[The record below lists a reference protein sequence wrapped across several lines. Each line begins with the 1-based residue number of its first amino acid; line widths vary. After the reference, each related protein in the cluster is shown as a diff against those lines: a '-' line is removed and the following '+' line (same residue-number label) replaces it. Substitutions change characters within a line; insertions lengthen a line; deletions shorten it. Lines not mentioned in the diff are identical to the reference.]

1 MWIRSLTGG
10 YLNIAG
16 QFHSKKSLNK
26 PVIFCALFLTFI
38 AYSFVV
44 YTYGTK
50 LNLHPA
56 NDRAISGKLL
66 FQKHN
71 CIACQQIYG
80 LGGYLGADLTTVISA
95 QGKGETY
102 TKAFI
107 KYGTPRMPDFR
118 FSDEE
123 VESIIEY
130 LKDID
135 QSAITY
141 KHKQQIIYERES

>member
-1 MWIRSLTGG
+1 L
-10 YLNIAG
+10 
-16 QFHSKKSLNK
+16 SK
-26 PVIFCALFLTFI
+26 PIIFCALFLTFI

-50 LNLHPA
+50 LNLHRA
-56 NDRAISGKLL
+56 NESAIKGKLL

-71 CIACQQIYG
+71 CISCHQVYG

-95 QGKGETY
+95 EGKGEAY
-102 TKAFI
+102 VKAFL
-107 KYGTPRMPDFR
+107 KSGTPRMPDFK

-123 VESIIEY
+123 IRFIIDY

-135 QSAITY
+135 QSAVTY
-141 KHKQQIIYERES
+141 KNRTFNYL